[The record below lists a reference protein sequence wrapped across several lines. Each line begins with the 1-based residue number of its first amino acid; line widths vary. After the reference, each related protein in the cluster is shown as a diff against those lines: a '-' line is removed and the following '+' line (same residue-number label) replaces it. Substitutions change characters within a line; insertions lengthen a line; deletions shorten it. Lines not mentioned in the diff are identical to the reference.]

1 MSNLDWNVFNAIA
14 QDSGYEKKI
23 AAANREMEYVDRMEK
38 RAAKSQQEQMF
49 YDEKIG
55 AYMDKISDTMSYLP
69 ADAERI
75 KSVEAQARK
84 SVINGVKA
92 AGGDMKRFMLMGGNT
107 TLRDYKNNVMR
118 SEEVNRAVNN
128 KGTYTQIQKAMSEGK
143 LMGNVTVNL
152 KQGGKNVQKV
162 VDTAEMLSLFEQG
175 KLDRLSFG
183 GAYDA
188 PEMKPADFLK
198 HYNPESPYQASKVS
212 TDQLMQYGI
221 LQKGLP
227 QDVAAKWAQSMS
239 KQDADGNLTTD
250 MWWGVK
256 DFDWRKTKEYAF
268 RKGGAYTKTA
278 NKFIPYLQNIQQM
291 IPIGEMNQMEWQS
304 KDGKNNQMMLKGN
317 YQAIGEDVEKI
328 FSTMGLKLN
337 EDGSYDGNF
346 KNALGIMNM
355 HNGQMANMNPSDYT
369 LVDTDTNISVVRP
382 KDGNGDTQMFM
393 NARIRV
399 SEDYAED
406 YLGEP
411 WWGGTSK
418 KWGKAMEDVQDDAG
432 EGRIITVGIPIPMD
446 DMNIDR
452 INEMIG
458 RKENQ
463 VIGQTSY
470 EDYASGYYNAP
481 QGSFA
486 PNQQYQSPFGNN
498 TTVRQQE
505 QNNQIMSNP
514 YFQNAV
520 AQGIDPNVLL
530 QVLSSQANFNQ

>member
-38 RAAKSQQEQMF
+38 RAEKKQAEQMF

-75 KSVEAQARK
+75 KAVEAQARK

-128 KGTYTQIQKAMSEGK
+128 KGTYTQIQKAMADGK
-143 LMGNVTVNL
+143 LMGNVAVNL

-278 NKFIPYLQNIQQM
+278 NKFIPYLQTIQQM
-291 IPIGEMNQMEWQS
+291 IPLDKMNQMEWQS

-399 SEDYAED
+399 SEEYAED

-458 RKENQ
+458 MKENQ

-470 EDYASGYYNAP
+470 EDYAAGHYSAP